1 MTVHG
6 RLALIGLI
14 DSLPAS
20 WTRKRRQAWLRAV
33 VKAADYV
40 VDIEPDDL
48 EANYA
53 AALRALE
60 LMLKPGS
67 AAQAVEA
74 ASKVLARR
82 EAVQAVGRTTAR
94 KGERAMKLMPT
105 SAAAE
110 SERDGR

>member
-67 AAQAVEA
+67 AADAIQA
-74 ASKVLARR
+74 ASEVLARSR
-82 EAVQAVGRTTAR
+82 ANTQGGKDMKCEAVQAGT
-94 KGERAMKLMPT
+94 
-105 SAAAE
+105 
-110 SERDGR
+110 RDGTGS